1 MKEPIF
7 TNQFFSLKTKYTFLL
22 TESLPHKITTV
33 IKRAV
38 HLLGINCATNELQNL
53 NEYSSRLL
61 LRLGRNYQNH
71 QQKKSNFVCVSSCA
85 NAYNYSH
92 NEISENIEKCHKLAE
107 ARWNDGLIEYIC
119 NN

>member
-7 TNQFFSLKTKYTFLL
+7 TNQFFSLKTKYKFLL

-38 HLLGINCATNELQNL
+38 QLLGINCATNELQNL
-53 NEYSSRLL
+53 NEYSSNLIR
-61 LRLGRNYQNH
+61 RIGRNYQN
-71 QQKKSNFVCVSSCA
+71 QTKKSNFVCVYSSA
-85 NAYNYSH
+85 NAYNLTH
-92 NEISENIEKCHKLAE
+92 NEVAANIEKCHKLSE
-107 ARWNDGLIEYIC
+107 ARWNDQLIEYIC